1 MQRGEISAGT
11 QFAEALLDDRY
22 VTPAAQAEALAV
34 LLPLAERGSGDAMAM
49 LPLAD
54 PGRFPDL
61 ATVFDRF
68 KRVIDD
74 RGDFDALLLGLP
86 LISDRTLYADY
97 VGRAT
102 AITGCTFDEAL
113 RLADAVGRAGDRSLF
128 ERWLRISEYL
138 AEGEGDALAS
148 LADIY
153 SRYATDAD
161 EPRILSYYQAA
172 REAGS
177 RVAVHRLL
185 NIYSRRSSPRY
196 DPALS
201 AELFV
206 DLVRLSS
213 PEDLPSTLTRLRGAT
228 PEIRTIAYRS
238 IDETALFLGAA
249 ESGNPTAMREYA
261 LILRTRAS
269 TSAEVLESTDWLR
282 KAAEAGEPAA
292 MVDLAE
298 ALVFGIGTAPSR
310 DEALVWLARAADLG
324 SDEAA
329 LRLHSLRLSLEAG
342 Q

>member
-1 MQRGEISAGT
+1 
-11 QFAEALLDDRY
+11 
-22 VTPAAQAEALAV
+22 
-34 LLPLAERGSGDAMAM
+34 
-49 LPLAD
+49 
-54 PGRFPDL
+54 
-61 ATVFDRF
+61 
-68 KRVIDD
+68 
-74 RGDFDALLLGLP
+74 
-86 LISDRTLYADY
+86 
-97 VGRAT
+97 
-102 AITGCTFDEAL
+102 
-113 RLADAVGRAGDRSLF
+113 
-128 ERWLRISEYL
+128 
-138 AEGEGDALAS
+138 LAS

-185 NIYSRRSSPRY
+185 SIYSRRSSPRY

-228 PEIRTIAYRS
+228 PEIRTIAYRN